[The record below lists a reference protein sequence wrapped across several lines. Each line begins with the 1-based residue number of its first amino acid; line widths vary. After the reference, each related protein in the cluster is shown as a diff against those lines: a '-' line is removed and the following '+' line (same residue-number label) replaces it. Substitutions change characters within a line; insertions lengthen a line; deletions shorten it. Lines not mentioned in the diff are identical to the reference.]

1 MRWVYETEMYGG
13 KSEDMT
19 KKTILSREKM
29 CRDAISMAES
39 RFKDG

>member
-1 MRWVYETEMYGG
+1 MSWVYQTEMYGE
-13 KSEDMT
+13 KSEDIT
-19 KKTILSREKM
+19 KKTILSWEKV